1 LSNQFG
7 GFLNVPVAEQLFNST
22 KSDLCFTI
30 QDSEFKIKTT
40 GKMPVFGLFVP
51 LPHSKLHVFK
61 Y

>member
-1 LSNQFG
+1 
-7 GFLNVPVAEQLFNST
+7 VPIAEQLFNST
-22 KSDLCFTI
+22 KSDLCFII